1 MFVFRFYS
9 LEFSNSL
16 SLFIFQVWEC
26 RRWPE
31 RRLTWISLF
40 YFLEACKI
48 TSIASD
54 LFIWCLFSDSTL
66 WNSQILFPCSYLGVQ
81 EVTERRLTRELA
93 YSTFAKQV
101 RLLRLH
107 LISLFDVCFL
117 ILLFGILK
125 FSFLVHISGLGVQEV
140 TREAT
145 ASRWRSIRK
154 RVSSEFL
161 FC

>member
-1 MFVFRFYS
+1 MFVFWFYP

-40 YFLEACKI
+40 YILEASKT

-66 WNSQILFPCSYLGVQ
+66 WNSQILFPCSYFRFGSAGGDQ
-81 EVTERRLTRELA
+81 RGASRELA
-93 YSTFAKQV
+93 YSTFLKQV
-101 RLLRLH
+101 RRLQLH

-125 FSFLVHISGLGVQEV
+125 FSFLVHISGLGEHSRGRSCKWKLDEV
-140 TREAT
+140 E
-145 ASRWRSIRK
+145 W
-154 RVSSEFL
+154 
-161 FC
+161 